1 MEINN
6 NDILTVKET
15 AEFLRVP
22 RSTVYKLAQAGMMP
36 AQKVGRHWRFHR
48 PTIVAWIAGRASSE
62 SGFFRSL
69 AEVEKSSPGAYD

>member
-6 NDILTVKET
+6 NDMLTVNET

-22 RSTVYKLAQAGMMP
+22 RSTVYKLAQAGKIP

-62 SGFFRSL
+62 SGFIRSL

>member
-1 MEINN
+1 MENKN

-22 RSTVYKLAQAGMMP
+22 RSTVYKLAQGGLMP

-48 PTIVAWIAGRASSE
+48 PAIIRWIAGQAAAD
-62 SGFFRSL
+62 GTFTRSI
-69 AEVEKSSPGAYD
+69 AEAEK

>member
-1 MEINN
+1 MKDNK

-22 RSTVYKLAQAGMMP
+22 RSTVYKLAQGGLMP

-48 PTIVAWIAGRASSE
+48 LAIIRWIAGQAAPDGTFTR
-62 SGFFRSL
+62 GM
-69 AEVEKSSPGAYD
+69 AEAEK

>member
-22 RSTVYKLAQAGMMP
+22 RSTVYKLAQGGLMP
-36 AQKVGRHWRFHR
+36 AQKVGRYWRFHR
-48 PTIVAWIAGRASSE
+48 PAIIRWIAGRTPSEASLE
-62 SGFFRSL
+62 DGKRAPL
-69 AEVEKSSPGAYD
+69 RD